1 MTGETTSSPF
11 VDTQRAT
18 SQEMESHQDPKVSV
32 VIPVYRGARYIGQAV
47 RSVLEQTFR
56 AFELIVVND
65 GSPETEEIDR
75 ELQPYMDR
83 VVYLKQPNG
92 GPSAARNTG
101 VHRARGDYIAF
112 LDCDDSW
119 YPEYLSEQ
127 VGALAA
133 DPGLDLI
140 YCDALLVGD
149 SRRAGR
155 TAMEFNPSEGK
166 VTLESLLKMDCR
178 LITSCTVVRRQSL
191 LDAGLFDETLRCC
204 EDFDIWVRLADRGS
218 RMAYHYKVLGRRRI
232 HGDSVTADNA
242 FFFQWQVAVFA
253 KIARQLPLIPRHQEI
268 VRKQIARCQ
277 ANMQLHRSKAELIAG
292 KYSEAV
298 SALKSANAY
307 FQSPRL
313 QAVQFGIQ
321 LMPSALRIVYRARDY
336 WYKRRG
342 RKNALSTAEAMCRPQ
357 S

>member
-83 VVYLKQPNG
+83 IVYLKQPNG

-204 EDFDIWVRLADRGS
+204 EDFDIWVRLADR
-218 RMAYHYKVLGRRRI
+218 A
-232 HGDSVTADNA
+232 
-242 FFFQWQVAVFA
+242 
-253 KIARQLPLIPRHQEI
+253 
-268 VRKQIARCQ
+268 
-277 ANMQLHRSKAELIAG
+277 
-292 KYSEAV
+292 
-298 SALKSANAY
+298 
-307 FQSPRL
+307 
-313 QAVQFGIQ
+313 
-321 LMPSALRIVYRARDY
+321 
-336 WYKRRG
+336 
-342 RKNALSTAEAMCRPQ
+342 
-357 S
+357 